1 MFDEMHIE
9 DIYTE
14 LYKWLS
20 TQNYNQLSKKAA
32 VAENIFRRMVLPL
45 TFMVIKTT
53 RNVCPFDIIPRIIL
67 EEEWRRLEKGIVQRV
82 AAINA
87 FLSDVYNK
95 QEIVKAGIV
104 PSELINHNK
113 AFLPQMCGL

>member
-9 DIYTE
+9 DGSLPRKPYTE

-20 TQNYNQLSKKAA
+20 IQNYNQLSKKAA
-32 VAENIFRRMVLPL
+32 VAENIFRRIGI
-45 TFMVIKTT
+45 TF
-53 RNVCPFDIIPRIIL
+53 NVYGNKDDQERLIPFDIIPRIIL

-87 FLSDVYNK
+87 FLSDVYNLSLVH
-95 QEIVKAGIV
+95 I
-104 PSELINHNK
+104 
-113 AFLPQMCGL
+113 